1 MDSNLD
7 GTSSETDRSSES
19 STSAGTAA
27 VSFDNHAEDSPVAH
41 MDSDS
46 EPERSSNAC
55 WSPVCCKSASDH
67 ACMDSGKQYYSV
79 LSRLYANL

>member
-7 GTSSETDRSSES
+7 GTSSETDRRSES
-19 STSAGTAA
+19 SAGTAV
-27 VSFDNHAEDSPVAH
+27 VSFEDQAEDSPVAH

-55 WSPVCCKSASDH
+55 WSPVCCN
-67 ACMDSGKQYYSV
+67 G
-79 LSRLYANL
+79 